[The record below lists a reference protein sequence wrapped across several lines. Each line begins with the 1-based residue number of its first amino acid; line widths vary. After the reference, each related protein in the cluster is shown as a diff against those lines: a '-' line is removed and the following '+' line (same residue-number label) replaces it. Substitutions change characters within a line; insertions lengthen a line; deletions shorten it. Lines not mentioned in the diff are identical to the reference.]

1 MVMNRTLTAAI
12 PLMLLFAATA
22 GPARAEAEPRAYFYH
37 GLDYGT
43 DSLIHPLRL
52 VVNGGWGIMQLSS
65 RDNHPL
71 DVDYRQGWKNVWKN
85 LADPGG
91 AIQAEGWWDFLQRE
105 VIPISF
111 NSGKAH
117 YWPNYTQHLFGG
129 GMSYRMITEW
139 YRAHGYERAS
149 LWSGGTMM
157 SYHLLNEVVENDA
170 YDGWSTDPVA
180 DVLLFDP
187 ASIIL
192 FSHEGVCRFFGETL
206 HMSDWSY
213 QPLVDPWHETLLNN
227 GQNFAMKLDL
237 PFWERWS
244 LFYHYGTHGELGLSR
259 TWDDGRSL
267 SFGAGMKAD
276 ILIDITQYHK
286 GAELAATAGVFYD
299 RHNSLLASVLWACSK
314 DYKLRVNFYPGLFDL
329 CGLRPGLAFNL
340 NRNDSFAMGVNLS
353 SLGLPFGIAAGREPT
368 YSR

>member
-1 MVMNRTLTAAI
+1 
-12 PLMLLFAATA
+12 
-22 GPARAEAEPRAYFYH
+22 
-37 GLDYGT
+37 
-43 DSLIHPLRL
+43 
-52 VVNGGWGIMQLSS
+52 
-65 RDNHPL
+65 
-71 DVDYRQGWKNVWKN
+71 
-85 LADPGG
+85 
-91 AIQAEGWWDFLQRE
+91 
-105 VIPISF
+105 
-111 NSGKAH
+111 
-117 YWPNYTQHLFGG
+117 
-129 GMSYRMITEW
+129 
-139 YRAHGYERAS
+139 
-149 LWSGGTMM
+149 MM

-170 YDGWSTDPVA
+170 YDGWTTDPVA

-299 RHNSLLASVLWACSK
+299 RHNSLLASVLWARSK
-314 DYKLRVNFYPGLFDL
+314 DYKLRVNLYPGLFDL
-329 CGLRPGLAFNL
+329 CGLRPGFAFNL
-340 NRNDSFAMGVNLS
+340 NRNDSYAMGVNLS